1 MFEDQGNELCPVSS
15 FEKYISKIPKEASA
29 FYLHPKRGE
38 KLGDVWYSLEP
49 LGVNYLGSMLSRI
62 SKEAGTSVIYTN
74 HCIRSTTIQK
84 LAEGGLEAREIMTV
98 SGHRSESSLQSY
110 WAPSLDNRKRWSNL
124 LCAGQENKRPLE
136 EVSLSTISNTSPAKR
151 QRSHMDF
158 MNSYFS
164 NCNFNGSM
172 QVNFYNGPK

>member
-1 MFEDQGNELCPVSS
+1 MKGIIKAGEVLCLKTQGMSCAQ
-15 FEKYISKIPKEASA
+15 SKIPKEAKA

-49 LGVNYLGSMLSRI
+49 MGVNYLGSMLLRI
-62 SKEAGTSVIYTN
+62 SKEAGTSVVYTN
-74 HCIRSTTIQK
+74 HCIRSTSVQK

-98 SGHRSESSLQSY
+98 SGHRSESSLQNY
-110 WAPSLDNRKRWSNL
+110 WAPSLDNRKPWSNL

-136 EVSLSTISNTSPAKR
+136 VSPSTSSTTSPAKR

-158 MNSYFS
+158 
-164 NCNFNGSM
+164 
-172 QVNFYNGPK
+172 